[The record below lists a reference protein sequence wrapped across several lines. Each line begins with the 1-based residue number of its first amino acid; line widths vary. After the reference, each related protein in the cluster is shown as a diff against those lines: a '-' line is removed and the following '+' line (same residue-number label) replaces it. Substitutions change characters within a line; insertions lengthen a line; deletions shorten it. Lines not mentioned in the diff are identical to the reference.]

1 MSASLQHDNMTCIH
15 RADTTNR
22 CGAVLRMVQ
31 VCEVITTDIKEGNPA
46 YLKWLHDNIKEIKP
60 SDRDTEQL

>member
-1 MSASLQHDNMTCIH
+1 M
-15 RADTTNR
+15 
-22 CGAVLRMVQ
+22 Q

-60 SDRDTEQL
+60 SDTDTEQL